1 MKEVINEYLPII
13 VSYAITI
20 ISYILFLI
28 IRIGTKKTSNMLKT
42 LIKDKLLY
50 IDNENS
56 ILKSKF
62 EKEINIVKN
71 EMKKMSDNQKKL
83 EQIILI
89 LLGEG
94 EDDGKA

>member
-1 MKEVINEYLPII
+1 MKEVINEYLPMI

-50 IDNENS
+50 VDNENS

>member
-1 MKEVINEYLPII
+1 MKEVINEYLPVI

>member
-28 IRIGTKKTSNMLKT
+28 IRIGTKKTGNMLKT

-62 EKEINIVKN
+62 EKEINIIKN

-89 LLGEG
+89 LLGED